1 MFAESISDLAASFFS
16 LFSKPIKCQCRPY
29 IETSQLIC
37 TANQLTG
44 VYMRAT
50 PAFNGFIW

>member
-1 MFAESISDLAASFFS
+1 MPVLPHIEN
-16 LFSKPIKCQCRPY
+16 SK
-29 IETSQLIC
+29 LIC

-50 PAFNGFIW
+50 LTFNGLTSLKVTGDEF